1 MSENKN
7 SGLAEK
13 LILFAVFLV
22 FAGIV
27 VTFAYRWNYVDE
39 ENTYSTEVTSF
50 QYVTSSKTD
59 FGETASQE
67 EYYSSA
73 TVIGKININTATVEE
88 LDTLP
93 GIGEAKARAIIEYR
107 ENESPFL
114 KPEDIMNVS
123 GIGEKTYENI
133 KDYIVVK

>member
-39 ENTYSTEVTSF
+39 ENTYSTEGTSF

-67 EYYSSA
+67 ESYSSA